1 MIINQDTYISLED
14 ATLYLNGH
22 YISTDAKLL
31 KWNALTPADKTV
43 LLVKAA
49 QIIDRQP
56 LSGVRVV
63 YNQLMEFPRTNRKID
78 YDNINFVVT
87 KAIPLEVGYA
97 QCEIAIDQG
106 LSERAELQRQGV
118 TSFSIGKLSESYSGG
133 SRDILSH
140 EAKKLLAPWLGSLR
154 IV

>member
-63 YNQLMEFPRTNRKID
+63 YNLDFTMM
-78 YDNINFVVT
+78 
-87 KAIPLEVGYA
+87 
-97 QCEIAIDQG
+97 
-106 LSERAELQRQGV
+106 
-118 TSFSIGKLSESYSGG
+118 
-133 SRDILSH
+133 
-140 EAKKLLAPWLGSLR
+140 LLH
-154 IV
+154 